1 MCRRTNVTALFEMRN
16 ALAPLVIVP
25 FHLRSASLSHCT
37 STHVCNVCSCSQE
50 VTEGINLALQRKKIT
65 TTVKKTHVFVQ
76 LTIVQFMY
84 AQMVIKKQRPN
95 HIYSELYIQNVPVNC
110 FTFGR
115 CATLRGEAAH
125 WDTLYI
131 DLDKCSFFAR
141 KVVRFL

>member
-1 MCRRTNVTALFEMRN
+1 MCRRTNVATLFEMRN

-37 STHVCNVCSCSQE
+37 STHVCNVCSSSQE

-65 TTVKKTHVFVQ
+65 TTVKKTHVCITNSLISVRANGHQEAKAKSYLFR
-76 LTIVQFMY
+76 IV
-84 AQMVIKKQRPN
+84 
-95 HIYSELYIQNVPVNC
+95 QNVPVNC

-115 CATLRGEAAH
+115 RATLRGEAAH

-141 KVVRFL
+141 KVVGFL

>member
-1 MCRRTNVTALFEMRN
+1 MFAL
-16 ALAPLVIVP
+16 P
-25 FHLRSASLSHCT
+25 
-37 STHVCNVCSCSQE
+37 
-50 VTEGINLALQRKKIT
+50 
-65 TTVKKTHVFVQ
+65 
-76 LTIVQFMY
+76 IVQFLY

-95 HIYSELYIQNVPVNC
+95 LIYSELYIQNVPVNC

-141 KVVRFL
+141 KVVGFLEKAKFWALCAWCHAVPVAPVAVGGGRGEVGLAEHHPGA